1 VYDPSLTQVCTN
13 CHSTNGPNAAAGTN
27 YQIPV
32 TLATPPT
39 TVPGGS
45 GVLGVA
51 ATFNNHHPEG
61 DEYRASPHKNMGCTS
76 FGDQTGETNKSYSCH
91 DPHASVWHNDGG
103 VAVGPIAFDNNPDSS
118 SSSLTGGY
126 SGNMCLTCHG
136 FNASVPAQRADG
148 TFVPQIRIRG
158 AMGDIGLACIDCHMP
173 EISAS
178 GTRKAHIF
186 KINATNTTAANNV
199 YKSTVN
205 NKVCLKGDYQD
216 PSAQD
221 QINGA
226 SLTLDMVCTA
236 CHDNMTMD
244 QLAAEAVQIHR
255 APGMA
260 DLTINGDDSPQFVSI
275 SANDPVSINFSV
287 AAPISLAN
295 TPADWYVLR
304 QSLNTGAWTS
314 FQTVITTTGTGTKQK
329 KTTTNKWV
337 SGVKP
342 WISHLSTATGA
353 LSPLLPAVPFETN
366 VLNVPKLPSASL
378 SAGAYIYWVRI
389 VPMVNKGTA
398 SKPVWENNGPE
409 DNVSVLLSVSP

>member
-1 VYDPSLTQVCTN
+1 MYNASLTQICTN

-32 TLATPPT
+32 TLAQPPAS
-39 TVPGGS
+39 VPGGS

-61 DEYRASPHKNMGCTS
+61 DEYRTSPHQNMGCTS
-76 FGDQTGETNKSYSCH
+76 FGDQYTTGVTTPTFSCH

-103 VAVGPIAFDNNPDSS
+103 VAVGNVAFNNNADPSDP
-118 SSSLTGGY
+118 TY

-136 FNASVPAQRADG
+136 FNAAVPAQRADK

-173 EISAS
+173 EISAG

-186 KINATNTTAANNV
+186 KINATNLTAANNV
-199 YKSTVN
+199 YKNAVN
-205 NKVCLKGDYQD
+205 SKVCLKGDAQD
-216 PSAQD
+216 PNNPNS
-221 QINGA
+221 A

-244 QLAAEAVQIHR
+244 QLAAEAVMIHR

-275 SANDPVSINFSV
+275 SDKDPVSVNFSV
-287 AAPISLAN
+287 AGGSLAG

-304 QSLNTGAWTS
+304 QGPKGWTS
-314 FQTVITTTGTGTKQK
+314 YQAVTKTTGSGKNK
-329 KTTTNKWV
+329 KTTTTNEWV
-337 SGVKP
+337 SGTKP
-342 WISHLSTATGA
+342 WISHTSTATGA
-353 LSPLLPAVPFETN
+353 MSPLLPADPSETN
-366 VLNVPKLPSASL
+366 VLNVPSLPNASL
-378 SAGAYIYWVRI
+378 PAGMYIYWVRI
-389 VPMVNKGTA
+389 VPWINKGTT
-398 SKPVWENNGPE
+398 SKPIWVKNGAE
-409 DNVSVLLSVSP
+409 DNVSVILSVSP